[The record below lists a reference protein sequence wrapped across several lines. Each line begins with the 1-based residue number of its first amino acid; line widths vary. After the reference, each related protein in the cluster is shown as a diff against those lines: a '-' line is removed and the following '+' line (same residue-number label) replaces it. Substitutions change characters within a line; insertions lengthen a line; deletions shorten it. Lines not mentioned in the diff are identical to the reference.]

1 MRILEIDSKK
11 KRKIVLANIKKVVFQ
26 PGNLVILIIL
36 LIVNSFAW
44 FIYAGKVQSS
54 IDAHVRSWKVTFT
67 SGTNLISD
75 YFVVNASD
83 IFPGMDTINETITA
97 HNESEVPAELTYAII
112 EARIFD
118 ETFITQ
124 EGRRD
129 KNQAPQAGDMT
140 SDQLEQYLLQNYPF
154 EIVFTTSN
162 DELSALNG
170 TADYTI
176 TINWPFEGGNDT
188 EDTYWG
194 NYASDFAED
203 NPGVASLTF
212 VVKLY
217 IAQVEE

>member
-1 MRILEIDSKK
+1 MRALEIDNKK
-11 KRKIVLANIKKVVFQ
+11 KRKIVLNNIKKVVLR
-26 PGNLVILIIL
+26 PGNLVILIVL
-36 LIVNSFAW
+36 LIANSFAW

-67 SGTNLISD
+67 SGTNLIAD

-83 IFPGMDTINETITA
+83 IFPGMETFNETVTA

-118 ETFITQ
+118 QYYITQ

-129 KNQAPQAGDMT
+129 KNQAIQQGDMT
-140 SDQLEQYLLQNYPF
+140 SDQLEDYLLATYPF
-154 EIVFTTSN
+154 DIVFTTSN
-162 DELSALNG
+162 TELSALDG
-170 TADYTI
+170 TADYTV
-176 TINWPFEGGNDT
+176 TISWAFESGNDT

-194 NYASDFAED
+194 NYASNYSEN
-203 NPGVASLTF
+203 NPGSSSVTF

-217 IAQVEE
+217 IAQAEE